1 MFRTGVQ
8 LQRSCLSIR
17 SIGRIGP
24 IGRIGRIG
32 SICRIGSIGSI
43 GSIHPA
49 ALVRI
54 ARRDAQGTTQRR
66 TQGAQTRRTIR
77 PPRSSPGNT
86 SPILFSD
93 YEPGDTLP
101 DDYEHIEPAKSK
113 HRRAGV
119 VLHPTSLPGK
129 YAAGEIGDEA
139 LKFIDWCVDAGF
151 EVWQVLPLVP
161 PDPKY
166 WSPYSGED
174 ALCGNPLL
182 IPLDGLVHMGLLEE
196 ADVRGL
202 GSSKSSQSSQS
213 SKSSKSSVDFE
224 LAKEQKFPLLVKAA
238 SFLLD
243 SDTTESLRVKTDE
256 FRSRNPWVEESALFS
271 ALCNDPELDG
281 MEAWWDW
288 PAAIRDRHPGALKQ
302 KQTQWSDEIE
312 VFVVLQFLFDLF
324 WSGVKDYASAR
335 GVTIVGDMP
344 IYVGGHS
351 ADVWANRRLFQ
362 LDEKTGKP
370 ALVSGVPPDAFSAT
384 GQLWGSPLYDWKAN
398 ESEGYSWWVQ
408 RMRRAMELYDE
419 TRIDHFRAFAGYW
432 AVEAWRE
439 TAMVGEWQKGP
450 GLSLFNALRREL
462 GDVPILAED
471 LGVITADV
479 VQLRDMVDAPGMLVL
494 QFAWGGGPR
503 NTHLPH
509 NARPNSFIYTGTHDN
524 PTTVEWW
531 ETQAT
536 EEEKRII
543 SDYCGVDIDHGD
555 IVGAFARLAFA
566 SVSNTAILTMQD
578 VLRLGGEARMNTPGR
593 AEGNWAWRLDGDL
606 SREPELQERAKEM
619 REMIWLSDRLSRPR
633 LE

>member
-1 MFRTGVQ
+1 MHLHTGP
-8 LQRSCLSIR
+8 LSSSR
-17 SIGRIGP
+17 E
-24 IGRIGRIG
+24 
-32 SICRIGSIGSI
+32 
-43 GSIHPA
+43 
-49 ALVRI
+49 LVP
-54 ARRDAQGTTQRR
+54 RRGASRAQGYAKQRPQSPIRGFCTHLAGTGGGWSPATARATTPVSCS
-66 TQGAQTRRTIR
+66 TRANATA
-77 PPRSSPGNT
+77 SASAAS

-93 YEPGDTLP
+93 FEPGDTLP
-101 DDYEHIEPAKSK
+101 DDYEHIDPAKSK
-113 HRRAGV
+113 RRRAGV
-119 VLHPTSLPGK
+119 VFHPTSLPGK
-129 YAAGEIGDEA
+129 YASGEIGDEA

-151 EVWQVLPLVP
+151 QVWQVLPLVP

-182 IPLDGLVHMGLLEE
+182 IPLDGLVHMGLLEKE
-196 ADVRGL
+196 DVRGL
-202 GSSKSSQSSQS
+202 EAPATA
-213 SKSSKSSVDFE
+213 SSVDFD
-224 LAKEQKFPLLVKAA
+224 LAKRQKLPLLVKAA

-243 SDTTESLRVKTDE
+243 SDTTEGLRVKTDE

-271 ALCNDPELDG
+271 ALCNDPELAG
-281 MEAWWDW
+281 LEAWWDW
-288 PAAIRDRHPGALKQ
+288 PEALRDRHPGTLKQ
-302 KQTQWSDEIE
+302 KRTQWSDEIE

-324 WSGVKDYASAR
+324 WTGVKDYAAAR

-351 ADVWANRRLFQ
+351 ADVWANRKLFQ
-362 LDEKTGKP
+362 LDSKTGKP

-398 ESEGYSWWVQ
+398 EVEGYSWWIQ

-432 AVEAWRE
+432 AVEATRE
-439 TAMVGEWQKGP
+439 TAMIGEWQKGP
-450 GLSLFNALRREL
+450 GMSLFNALRREL

-479 VQLRDMVDAPGMLVL
+479 IQLRDMVDAPGMLVL

-536 EEEKRII
+536 AEEKEII
-543 SDYCGVDIDHGD
+543 RSYCGVDIENGD
-555 IVGAFARLAFA
+555 IVTAFAQLAFA
-566 SVSNTAILTMQD
+566 SVSKTAILTMQD
-578 VLRLGGEARMNTPGR
+578 VLRLGGEARFNTPGR
-593 AEGNWAWRLDGDL
+593 AEGNWTWRLEGDL
-606 SREPELQERAKEM
+606 SGGAELEARAKEM
-619 REMIWLSDRLSRPR
+619 REMIEVSDRLKKIHRR
-633 LE
+633 VVAEN